1 MFTDTLVGNAR
12 PVEWNNAVCQFSGPK
27 FNQLKTR
34 VPCRTESK
42 REKIKATAR
51 RRTFADLDTL
61 YRLVIYR
68 SCALLDQFVSF
79 GANVDDLR
87 ALDGELNE
95 LFHHIVD
102 DVSRGL

>member
-1 MFTDTLVGNAR
+1 M
-12 PVEWNNAVCQFSGPK
+12 
-27 FNQLKTR
+27 NQLKTS
-34 VPCRTESK
+34 VPGARKESK
-42 REKIKATAR
+42 REKINAIAR
-51 RRTFADLDTL
+51 RRAFADLYAL

-68 SCALLDQFVSF
+68 SCSFFDQFVSF

-102 DVSRGL
+102 DVSRSL